1 MQTATAAGNTVARTE
16 RGLTIA
22 GTRIT
27 LYTIMDYLKA
37 DWPPTLIRHW
47 LNLSETQMND
57 SLAYIDAHRFEVEE
71 EYQQILRKA
80 ESIRAYWEERNRH
93 RFEEIAI
100 GHARPEKEALYKKLQ
115 ERKAALGLS

>member
-1 MQTATAAGNTVARTE
+1 MQTATAADNTVTRTE

-47 LNLSETQMND
+47 LNLSEAQLND
-57 SLAYIDAHRFEVEE
+57 SLAYIDAHLLEVED
-71 EYQQILRKA
+71 EYQQVLRKA
-80 ESIRAYWEERNRH
+80 EAIRGYWEERNRH

-100 GHARPEKEALYKKLQ
+100 DHARSEKTE
-115 ERKAALGLS
+115 LGLS